1 MEMQSLTTSYAQPNA
16 RPHIFFTSTIM
27 ARCHLSKVLA
37 FFAVSF
43 AGANL
48 VQAQEAKPA
57 EGAKPKITFQ
67 EHVLPIFREHCNT
80 CHSADQAKGGL
91 ALDTFAATMR
101 GGAGGEVVFVGDLD
115 SSRLWAL
122 VSHKESPKMPPEQD
136 KIADAKLN
144 LIKQW
149 ILEGALENSGS
160 KVKQIKKPSMEIK
173 VTGNSNK
180 PTGPAAMPEGLLP
193 EPAVIT
199 SKPGAI
205 TAMAASPW
213 APLVAI
219 SGQKQVLLYQSETFD
234 LLGVLPFP
242 EGTPQVL
249 KFSRN
254 GSLLLV
260 GGGRH
265 GQAGKVVLFDVKT
278 GKRVTE
284 IGDELDVVLA
294 ADVSNDHSLVALGG
308 PRKMIRI
315 YSVEDGSLVAESKK
329 HTDWIYSIE
338 FSPDGV
344 LVASTDRAGGVL
356 VWEAETGREFN
367 NLLGHKAG
375 VTDVSWRI
383 DSNVLATCSED
394 GTIKIWE
401 MENGREIKSWNAHD
415 GQGVLSVEF
424 AQNGTLVST
433 GRNKVTR
440 AWKQDGTQIKSYDAF
455 ASMGTESAVSFDAK
469 RVFAGDLNGDV
480 RVWSLEEGKLLGTL
494 LANPPTIAGL
504 VDLEV
509 ANVAAQEKS
518 LADAATAQK
527 AANDRLAATQQA
539 VNNANKAADDMKR
552 LDGEK
557 NKVAQTLAQAQAAA
571 KKASDA
577 IAPLDASVKRIQG
590 DLAKLN
596 QTVQAK
602 TDAVKK
608 LQAAKPDADKT
619 PADKSAIE
627 KAQKEVADATKAVQ
641 AKDQELK
648 AAQGKLQAATA
659 ERDQA
664 TAAQAAAQKAS
675 EEWTKAFNA
684 AKAGVKSKADLDKMI
699 AARGDA
705 EKNVGLANAAL
716 EAVKSQVTNTK
727 SRLERAK
734 QLKALQ
740 DKTRTAQAS
749 AK

>member
-1 MEMQSLTTSYAQPNA
+1 MALRHLSVGFLSLTVVMS
-16 RPHIFFTSTIM
+16 
-27 ARCHLSKVLA
+27 LSA
-37 FFAVSF
+37 GVS
-43 AGANL
+43 
-48 VQAQEAKPA
+48 AQEAKPA
-57 EGAKPKITFQ
+57 EGAKPKITYQ

-80 CHSADQAKGGL
+80 CHGADQAKGGL

-115 SSRLWAL
+115 SSRLWTL

-136 KIADAKLN
+136 RIADAKLN

-160 KVKQIKKPSMEIK
+160 KVKAIKKPSMEIK
-173 VTGNSNK
+173 VTGSSNK
-180 PTGPAAMPEGLLP
+180 PVGPAAMPEGLIP
-193 EPAVIT
+193 EPAVLT
-199 SKPGAI
+199 SRAGTI

-219 SGQKQVLLYQSETFD
+219 SGQKQVLLYNSETFD
-234 LLGVLPFP
+234 LLGVFPFP
-242 EGTPQVL
+242 EGTPHVV

-265 GQAGKVVLFDVKT
+265 GHSGKVVLFDVKT

-294 ADVSNDHSLVALGG
+294 ADVNNDHSLVALGG
-308 PRKMIRI
+308 PRKMVRI
-315 YSVEDGSLVAESKK
+315 FSVEDGSLVAESKK
-329 HTDWIYSIE
+329 HTDWIYSME

-344 LVASTDRAGGVL
+344 LLASTDRAGGVL
-356 VWEAETGREFN
+356 VWESETGREFN
-367 NLLGHKAG
+367 NLLGHKSG
-375 VTDVSWRI
+375 VTDISWRI

-401 MENGREIKSWNAHD
+401 MENGREIKSWSAHD

-424 AQNGTLVST
+424 AQNGTLAST
-433 GRNKVTR
+433 GRNKITR
-440 AWKQDGTQIKSYDAF
+440 AWKQDGSQIKSYDAF
-455 ASMGTESAVSFDAK
+455 ASMGMEAAVSFDSK

-480 RVWSLEEGKLLGTL
+480 RVWNIDDGKQLGTL

-504 VDLEV
+504 VDLEM
-509 ANVAAQEKS
+509 ANVATQEKS

-527 AANDRLAATQQA
+527 AANDRLAATQLA
-539 VNNANKAADDMKR
+539 IATANKAADDVKR
-552 LDGEK
+552 LESEK
-557 NKVAQTLAQAQAAA
+557 NKVTQTLTQAQAAT
-571 KKASDA
+571 KKATDA
-577 IAPLDASVKRIQG
+577 VAPLDGAVKRGQQEV
-590 DLAKLN
+590 ANLN
-596 QTVQAK
+596 KTVQAK
-602 TDAVKK
+602 AEALKK

-619 PADKSAIE
+619 PADKMAIE

-641 AKDQELK
+641 AKDQEIK
-648 AAQGKLQAATA
+648 AAQAKVQAAIA
-659 ERDQA
+659 ERDKA
-664 TAAQAAAQKAS
+664 TAAQAVAQKAS
-675 EEWTKAFNA
+675 EDWTKAFNA
-684 AKAGVKSKADLDKMI
+684 AKAAVKTKADLDKMVV
-699 AARGDA
+699 ARTDA
-705 EKNVGLANAAL
+705 EKNVGLANANL
-716 EAVKSQVTNTK
+716 ETVKAQMTNTK
-727 SRLERAK
+727 NRLERAK

-740 DKTRTAQAS
+740 DKTRTAQAN

>member
-1 MEMQSLTTSYAQPNA
+1 
-16 RPHIFFTSTIM
+16 M

-43 AGANL
+43 AGAQL
-48 VQAQEAKPA
+48 AQAQEAKPA

-173 VTGNSNK
+173 VTGSSNK
-180 PTGPAAMPEGLLP
+180 PAGPPAMPEGMLP

-199 SKPGAI
+199 SRPGAI

-394 GTIKIWE
+394 GTIKLWE
-401 MENGREIKSWNAHD
+401 MENGREIKSWSAHD

-440 AWKQDGTQIKSYDAF
+440 AWKQDANQIKSYEAF
-455 ASMGTESAVSFDAK
+455 ASMGTESAVSFDGK
-469 RVFAGDLNGDV
+469 RVFAGDLNGEI
-480 RVWSLEEGKLLGTL
+480 RVWNLEDGKALGTL

-527 AANDRLAATQQA
+527 AANDRLAAAQQA
-539 VNNANKAADDMKR
+539 VNNANKAADDQKR
-552 LDGEK
+552 LEGEK
-557 NKVAQTLAQAQAAA
+557 NKVAQTLTQAQAAA
-571 KKASDA
+571 KKANDA
-577 IAPLDASVKRIQG
+577 VAPLDAAVKRVQQ

-602 TDAVKK
+602 TEAAKK
-608 LQAAKPDADKT
+608 LQAAKPDADKQ
-619 PADKSAIE
+619 AVE

-648 AAQGKLQAATA
+648 AAQAKLQSAVA
-659 ERDQA
+659 EREKA

-684 AKAGVKSKADLDKMI
+684 AKAGVKSKADLDKLI
-699 AARGDA
+699 AARGEA

-716 EAVKSQVTNTK
+716 ESVKSQVTNTK
-727 SRLERAK
+727 NRLERAK

-749 AK
+749 VK

>member
-1 MEMQSLTTSYAQPNA
+1 
-16 RPHIFFTSTIM
+16 M
-27 ARCHLSKVLA
+27 ARCHLLTA
-37 FFAVSF
+37 LFFAAGSFVGVNVST
-43 AGANL
+43 
-48 VQAQEAKPA
+48 AQEAKPA
-57 EGAKPKITFQ
+57 EGAAKPKITFA
-67 EHVLPIFREHCNT
+67 EHIQPIFREHCNT

-136 KIADAKLN
+136 KIAESKLN

-160 KVKQIKKPSMEIK
+160 KVKAIKKPSMEIK
-173 VTGNSNK
+173 VTGGSNK
-180 PTGPAAMPEGLLP
+180 PAGPPAMPEGLIP
-193 EPAVIT
+193 EPVVVT
-199 SKPGAI
+199 SRAGAI

-219 SGQKQVLLYQSETFD
+219 SGQKQVLLYNTETFEI
-234 LLGVLPFP
+234 LGVFPFP
-242 EGTPQVL
+242 EGTPQVV

-260 GGGRH
+260 AGGRH
-265 GQAGKVVLFDVKT
+265 GHSGKVVLFDVKT

-294 ADVSNDHSLVALGG
+294 ADVNNDHSLVALGG
-308 PRKMIRI
+308 PRKMVRI
-315 YSVEDGSLVAESKK
+315 YSVADGSLVAESKK
-329 HTDWIYSIE
+329 HTDWIYSME

-344 LVASTDRAGGVL
+344 LLASTDRAGGVL
-356 VWEAETGREFN
+356 VWESETGREFN
-367 NLLGHKAG
+367 NLLGHKSG

-394 GTIKIWE
+394 GTIKLWE

-440 AWKQDGTQIKSYDAF
+440 AWKQDGNQIKSYDAF
-455 ASMGTESAVSFDAK
+455 TTMGTEAAVTFDGK
-469 RVFAGDLNGDV
+469 RAIAGDLNGDV
-480 RVWSLEEGKLLGTL
+480 RVWNLEDGKLLSTL

-504 VDLEV
+504 VDLET
-509 ANVAAQEKS
+509 ANVAAQEKA
-518 LADAATAQK
+518 LADAANAQK
-527 AANDRLAATQQA
+527 AANDRLAATIA
-539 VNNANKAADDMKR
+539 AINAANKAADDVKR
-552 LDGEK
+552 LEGEK
-557 NKVAQTLAQAQAAA
+557 AKVTQAVTTVQAAV

-577 IAPLDASVKRIQG
+577 IAPLEA
-590 DLAKLN
+590 
-596 QTVQAK
+596 
-602 TDAVKK
+602 AVKK
-608 LQAAKPDADKT
+608 LQQETQALAKAAADKAEALKKLQSAKPDAEKKPEDK
-619 PADKSAIE
+619 AAIDKAGKDVE
-627 KAQKEVADATKAVQ
+627 AAKKAAQ
-641 AKDQELK
+641 AKEQETQAAQAKLK
-648 AAQGKLQAATA
+648 AAIA
-659 ERDQA
+659 ERDKA
-664 TAAQAAAQKAS
+664 NAELTAANKANADWTAAY
-675 EEWTKAFNA
+675 NA
-684 AKAGVKSKADLDKMI
+684 AKAGVKAKADLDKMV
-699 AARGDA
+699 AAKGDA
-705 EKNVGLANAAL
+705 EKSVATANAAL
-716 EAVKSQVTNTK
+716 ETAKVLSTNTK
-727 SRLERAK
+727 NRLERAK